1 MIIYLGTL
9 NKGIKY
15 NKALISYLKEN
26 DIVVLKHLKKLQV
39 LIIQTEKEISAA
51 DLQCFETLEI
61 EKNDFSI

>member
-9 NKGIKY
+9 KNGIKY